1 MKPVAFDYF
10 DPRTVDETMALLAEH
25 GEDGKLLAGGQ
36 SLVPLMNFRLAR
48 PSALIDLN
56 GVEELAYI
64 REGEGEGGGC
74 LEIGAMTRD
83 RDLEE
88 SALIREK
95 CGLLALASSWI
106 GHAQIRNR
114 STIGGGA
121 AHNDPAGEIPS
132 ALLALDA
139 GILIRNA
146 AGEVREEAAADF
158 FVTYLTTT
166 LAPTDLL
173 MGFRIPVHPP
183 GSGFAVHEL
192 SRRNG
197 DFAIAGSMALVTVED
212 GVCKRAS
219 VALMGVGPT
228 AVRAVRASE
237 SLEGAEP
244 TAARIDEA
252 GRIAGEEADPDEDI
266 HATVAFRRDLAAR
279 LTRAC
284 LAEAFQNAGGRP
296 E

>member
-10 DPRTVDETMALLAEH
+10 DPRTVEETMALLTEH
-25 GEDGKLLAGGQ
+25 GGDGKLLAGGQ

-64 REGEGEGGGC
+64 REGEGC

-88 SALIREK
+88 SVLIREK

-106 GHAQIRNR
+106 GHTQIRNR

-166 LAPTDLL
+166 LEPTDLR
-173 MGFRIPVHPP
+173 MSFRIPVHPP
-183 GSGFAVHEL
+183 GSGFAVQEFA
-192 SRRNG
+192 RRSG
-197 DFAIAGSMALVTVED
+197 DFAIAGSMALVTVEG

-219 VALMGVGPT
+219 VSLMGVGPT

-237 SLEGAEP
+237 SLGGAEP

-252 GRIAGEEADPDEDI
+252 ARLAGEEADPDEDI
-266 HATVAFRRDLAAR
+266 HATAAFRRDLAGR

-284 LAEAFQNAGGRP
+284 LTEAFQSAGGSP
-296 E
+296 G

>member
-1 MKPVAFDYF
+1 
-10 DPRTVDETMALLAEH
+10 
-25 GEDGKLLAGGQ
+25 
-36 SLVPLMNFRLAR
+36 
-48 PSALIDLN
+48 
-56 GVEELAYI
+56 
-64 REGEGEGGGC
+64 
-74 LEIGAMTRD
+74 MTRD

-106 GHAQIRNR
+106 GHTQIRNR

-139 GILIRNA
+139 EILIRNA

-183 GSGFAVHEL
+183 GSGFAVKERA
-192 SRRNG
+192 RRRG

-228 AVRAVRASE
+228 AVRAVRAAE
-237 SLEGAEP
+237 SLDGTEP

-252 GRIAGEEADPDEDI
+252 ARLAGEEADPDGDI
-266 HATVAFRRDLAAR
+266 HATVEFRRDLVEH

-284 LAEAFQNAGGRP
+284 LTGAFQNAGGGP
-296 E
+296 G